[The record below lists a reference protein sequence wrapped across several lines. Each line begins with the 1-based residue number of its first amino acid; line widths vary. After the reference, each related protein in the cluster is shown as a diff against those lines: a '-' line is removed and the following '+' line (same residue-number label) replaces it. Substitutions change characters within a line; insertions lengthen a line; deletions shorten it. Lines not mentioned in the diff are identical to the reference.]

1 MMATA
6 AKARFASEEI
16 KPQIGSRI
24 LADKAALLSGDYT
37 AEIRE
42 LLEQRGVLVF
52 PQIRFDDDEQIAF
65 TSTLGKF
72 ARELRGEDIYKI
84 TLDQSVT
91 ATADYLK
98 ATIFWH
104 FDGFSSP
111 MPIRASL
118 LSSKVLSETGGN
130 TEFCNTYAAYDA
142 LSDADKAMLEGKMA
156 AHSVASTQLDVDP
169 QPSYAEWQRWM
180 EMGSKNLPLVW
191 KHQSG
196 RKSLLIGNSAHHVV
210 GMDPLESKG
219 LLIRLRDWA
228 TQEQFVYSHEWTVGD
243 LVMWDNTGSLHR
255 AIPYEVNS
263 KRMLHRTKLEGEEPI
278 A

>member
-1 MMATA
+1 MATA
-6 AKARFASEEI
+6 AKTRFAHEQI
-16 KPQIGSRI
+16 KPLIGSRI
-24 LADKAALLSGDYT
+24 LADKDVLLSGDY
-37 AEIRE
+37 AEDIRE

-52 PQIRFDDDEQIAF
+52 PEIHFSDDEQIAF
-65 TSTLGKF
+65 TGTLGKF
-72 ARELRGEDIYKI
+72 AREIFGEEIYKI
-84 TLDQSVT
+84 TLDKSVT

-104 FDGFSSP
+104 FDGFASP

-142 LSDADKAMLEGKMA
+142 LPDADKAMLEGLKA
-156 AHSVASTQLDVDP
+156 SHSVASTQLDVEP
-169 QPSYAEWQRWM
+169 QPSYEEWRRWM
-180 EMGSKNLPLVW
+180 ERGAKDLPLVW
-191 KHQSG
+191 NHQSG

-210 GMDPLESKG
+210 GMDPMESKG

-228 TQEQFVYSHEWTVGD
+228 TQAQFVYSHSWSVGD

-255 AIPYEVNS
+255 VIPYEVNS
-263 KRMLHRTKLEGEEPI
+263 RRMLHRTKLEGEEPV

>member
-1 MMATA
+1 MATA

-16 KPQIGSRI
+16 KPEIGSRI
-24 LADKAALLSGDYT
+24 VADKQALLSGDHA

-52 PQIRFDDDEQIAF
+52 PEIHFDDDEQIAF

-72 ARELRGEDIYKI
+72 AREMRGEDIYKI
-84 TLDQSVT
+84 TLDKSVT

-118 LSSKVLSETGGN
+118 LSSKVLSEEGGN
-130 TEFCNTYAAYDA
+130 TEFANTYAAYDA
-142 LSDADKAMLEGKMA
+142 LPDDDKAMLEGMEA
-156 AHSVASTQLDVDP
+156 VHCLASTQLDIDP
-169 QPSYAEWQRWM
+169 QPSYAEWQRWL
-180 EMGSKNLPLVW
+180 EMGRKTLPLVW

-196 RKSLLIGNSAHHVV
+196 RKSLVLGNSAHHVV
-210 GMDPLESKG
+210 GMDPLDSKG

-278 A
+278 V

>member
-1 MMATA
+1 MATA
-6 AKARFASEEI
+6 APTRFAVEEI
-16 KPQIGSRI
+16 KPLIGSRV
-24 LADKAALLSGDYT
+24 LADKATLLSGDFA
-37 AEIRE
+37 AEIRD

-52 PQIRFDDDEQIAF
+52 PEIHFDDDEQIAF
-65 TSTLGKF
+65 TRTLGNF
-72 ARELRGEDIYKI
+72 NETENLYKI
-84 TLDQSVT
+84 TLDKSVT

-104 FDGFSSP
+104 FDGFSAE

-130 TEFCNTYAAYDA
+130 TEFANTYAAYDA
-142 LSDADKAMLEGKMA
+142 LSDADKALLEGKLA
-156 AHSVASTQLDVDP
+156 SHSVASTQLDTDP
-169 QPSYAEWQRWM
+169 QPSYEEWQRWLQ
-180 EMGSKNLPLVW
+180 MGTKNLPIVW
-191 KHQSG
+191 NHESG
-196 RKSLLIGNSAHHVV
+196 RKSLLLGNSAHHVV
-210 GMDPLESKG
+210 GMDPIEGKG

-228 TQEQFVYSHEWTVGD
+228 TQEQFVYSHSWTVGD

-278 A
+278 V

>member
-1 MMATA
+1 MATA
-6 AKARFASEEI
+6 AKTRFASEPI
-16 KPQIGSRI
+16 KPKIGSRI
-24 LADKAALLSGDYT
+24 LAGKEALLSGDYT

-52 PQIRFDDDEQIAF
+52 PEIHFNDEEQIAF

-84 TLDQSVT
+84 TLDKSVT
-91 ATADYLK
+91 ATANYLK

-118 LSSKVLSETGGN
+118 LSSKVLSQEGGN
-130 TEFCNTYAAYDA
+130 TEFANTYAAYDA
-142 LSDADKAMLEGKMA
+142 LSEEDKAILEGMQA
-156 AHSVASTQLDVDP
+156 VHCLASTQLDVNP
-169 QPSYAEWQRWM
+169 QPSYAEWQRWA
-180 EMGSKNLPLVW
+180 EMGRKPLPLVW
-191 KHQSG
+191 KHLSG
-196 RKSLLIGNSAHHVV
+196 RKSLLLGNSAHHVV
-210 GMDPLESKG
+210 GMDPLEGKG

-228 TQEQFVYSHEWTVGD
+228 TQPEFVYSHTWKVGD

-255 AIPYEVNS
+255 VVPYEVDS

>member
-1 MMATA
+1 MATA
-6 AKARFASEEI
+6 AKARFAAEEI
-16 KPQIGSRI
+16 KARIGSRI
-24 LADKAALLSGDYT
+24 LADKEALLSGDYA

-52 PQIRFDDDEQIAF
+52 PEIHFDDDEQIAF

-72 ARELRGEDIYKI
+72 AREMRGEDIYKI
-84 TLDQSVT
+84 TLDKSVT

-118 LSSKVLSETGGN
+118 LSSKVLSEEGGN
-130 TEFCNTYAAYDA
+130 TEFANTYAAYDA
-142 LSDADKAMLEGKMA
+142 LPDSDKAMIEGMEA
-156 AHSVASTQLDVDP
+156 VHCLASTQLDIDP
-169 QPSYAEWQRWM
+169 QPSYAEWQRWL
-180 EMGSKNLPLVW
+180 EMGRKTLPLVW

-196 RKSLLIGNSAHHVV
+196 RKSLVLGNSAHHIVA
-210 GMDPLESKG
+210 MDPLESKG

-278 A
+278 V

>member
-1 MMATA
+1 MATA

-16 KPQIGSRI
+16 KPRIGSRI
-24 LADKAALLSGDYT
+24 LADKEALLSGDYA

-52 PQIRFDDDEQIAF
+52 PEIHFDDAEQIAF

-72 ARELRGEDIYKI
+72 AREMRGEDIYKI
-84 TLDQSVT
+84 TLDKSVT

-118 LSSKVLSETGGN
+118 LSSKVLSEVGGN
-130 TEFCNTYAAYDA
+130 TEFANTYAAYDA
-142 LSDADKAMLEGKMA
+142 LPEDDKAMLEGMQA
-156 AHSVASTQLDVDP
+156 VHCLASTQLDIDP
-169 QPSYAEWQRWM
+169 QPSYAEWQRWL
-180 EMGSKNLPLVW
+180 EMGRKALPLVW

-196 RKSLLIGNSAHHVV
+196 RKSLVLGNSAHHVV
-210 GMDPLESKG
+210 GMDPLDSKG

-278 A
+278 L